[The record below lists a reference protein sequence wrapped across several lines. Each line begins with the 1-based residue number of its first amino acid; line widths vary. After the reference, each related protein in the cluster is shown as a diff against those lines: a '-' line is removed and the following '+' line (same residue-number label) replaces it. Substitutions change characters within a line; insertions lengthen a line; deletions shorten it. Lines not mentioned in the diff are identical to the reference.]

1 MRDHPERPDHD
12 GPLEQNPLQP
22 ARRGLR
28 VWIYVIAAVIVI
40 AVVAFALVRLATAGQ
55 NTPGPSSLGVVAH
68 VIAAARILL

>member
-22 ARRGLR
+22 ARGGLR
-28 VWIYVIAAVIVI
+28 IWIYVIAAIVVI

-55 NTPGPSSLGVVAH
+55 NTPGPSSMGDVVQLAQ
-68 VIAAARILL
+68 AARALI

>member
-28 VWIYVIAAVIVI
+28 VWIYVIAAIVVI
-40 AVVAFALVRLATAGQ
+40 AVIAFALVRFATAGQ
-55 NTPGPSSLGVVAH
+55 NTPGPSSLGAFAGLVPAVRAL
-68 VIAAARILL
+68 I

>member
-28 VWIYVIAAVIVI
+28 VWIYVIAAIVVI
-40 AVVAFALVRLATAGQ
+40 AVIAFALVRLATAGQ
-55 NTPGPSSLGVVAH
+55 NTPGPSSLGAFAGLVPAVCAL
-68 VIAAARILL
+68 I

>member
-28 VWIYVIAAVIVI
+28 IWIYVIAAVIVL
-40 AVVAFALVRLATAGQ
+40 AVIAFALVRLATAGQ
-55 NTPGPSSLGVVAH
+55 NTLGPSSLGTVLQLA
-68 VIAAARILL
+68 AAARALI

>member
-28 VWIYVIAAVIVI
+28 IWIYVIAAVIII
-40 AVVAFALVRLATAGQ
+40 AVIAFALVRLATAGQ
-55 NTPGPSSLGVVAH
+55 NTPGPSSLGAVADLLR
-68 VIAAARILL
+68 AARALI

>member
-28 VWIYVIAAVIVI
+28 IWIYVIAAVIVL
-40 AVVAFALVRLATAGQ
+40 AVIAFALVRLATAGQ
-55 NTPGPSSLGVVAH
+55 NTPGPSSLGTVLQLA
-68 VIAAARILL
+68 AAARALI

>member
-28 VWIYVIAAVIVI
+28 IWIYVIAAVIVL
-40 AVVAFALVRLATAGQ
+40 AVIAFALVRLATAGQ
-55 NTPGPSSLGVVAH
+55 NTPGPSSLGTVLPLA
-68 VIAAARILL
+68 AAARALI

>member
-28 VWIYVIAAVIVI
+28 IWIYVIAAVVII
-40 AVVAFALVRLATAGQ
+40 AVIAFALMRLATAGQ
-55 NTPGPSSLGVVAH
+55 NTPGPSSLGE
-68 VIAAARILL
+68 IADMAQALRLLV

>member
-28 VWIYVIAAVIVI
+28 IWIYVIAAIVVI
-40 AVVAFALVRLATAGQ
+40 AVIAFALVRFATAGQ
-55 NTPGPSSLGVVAH
+55 NTPGPASLGAVVDL
-68 VIAAARILL
+68 IPAARALI

>member
-55 NTPGPSSLGVVAH
+55 NTPGPSSLGDVAH